1 MREKS
6 KNFMIM
12 GFVFMMLFLA
22 WTILISFIDVKP
34 VGVNESVVGFATFN
48 CWIHDLT
55 GVNMSMYIITD
66 WLGLVPIFICLYF
79 SLVGLIQL
87 IRRRSLF
94 KVDYDII
101 VLGLFYII
109 VIICYFICEVIPI
122 NYRPILINGVA
133 ECSYPS
139 STTLLVLCVMSTC
152 AEQINRRL
160 KITFIKRIINVT
172 IICFSFF
179 MILGRLFSGVHWFT
193 DIIGSIILS
202 YGLFCIYISIILRI
216 NPCKTNDTSIQ
227 QKNR

>member
-12 GFVFMMLFLA
+12 GFVFMMLFIA

-34 VGVNESVVGFATFN
+34 VGVNGSDIGFATFN

-55 GVNMSMYIITD
+55 GVHMSMYVITD
-66 WLGLVPIFICLYF
+66 WLGLVPIFICMCF
-79 SLVGLIQL
+79 GLVGLIQL

-101 VLGLFYII
+101 ALGLFYII
-109 VIICYFICEVIPI
+109 VIICYYICEVIPI

-133 ECSYPS
+133 EVSYPS

-152 AEQINRRL
+152 TEQINRRL
-160 KITFIKRIINVT
+160 KITFIKRIINVS

-216 NPCKTNDTSIQ
+216 NPRKTNDTSIQ
-227 QKNR
+227 QKN

>member
-12 GFVFMMLFLA
+12 GFVFMMLFIA

-34 VGVNESVVGFATFN
+34 VGVNGSAIGFATFN

-55 GVNMSMYIITD
+55 GVHMSMYVITD
-66 WLGLVPIFICLYF
+66 WLGLVPIFICMCF
-79 SLVGLIQL
+79 GLVGLIQL
-87 IRRRSLF
+87 IRKRSLF

-101 VLGLFYII
+101 ALGLFYII

-133 ECSYPS
+133 EVSYPS

-152 AEQINRRL
+152 IEQLNRRL
-160 KITFIKRIINVT
+160 SCILFKQIANIL
-172 IICFSFF
+172 IICFSIF
-179 MILGRLFSGVHWFT
+179 MILGRLLSGVHWFT
-193 DIIGSIILS
+193 DIVGSIILS
-202 YGLFCIYISIILRI
+202 CGLFCIYKSFIL
-216 NPCKTNDTSIQ
+216 
-227 QKNR
+227 QKENYYGI